1 MPAPLEGGRILHL
14 VVAAPGWDAWFK
26 GKTGVMSQPVACWGV
41 IENEKADAKNM
52 RIIARTQDV
61 VPLVCGG
68 SGGMIDATIPDEDL
82 GDYIGTTG
90 PGETTDRLLK
100 LVALDEAEEAA
111 EVEAVHPGVG
121 ALRRALKAV
130 PNQPATISGISSML
144 EEATSKTGSS
154 MLGEAVASATLA
166 PTLTPAAVKT
176 DEIPPVHAQVPA
188 HVHSDACEHGSGT
201 GDVEGAPA

>member
-26 GKTGVMSQPVACWGV
+26 AKTGVMSQPVACWGV

-52 RIIARTQDV
+52 RIVARTQDV

-68 SGGMIDATIPDEDL
+68 AGGMIDATIPDEDL

-90 PGETTDRLLK
+90 PGESNDRLMK
-100 LVALDEAEEAA
+100 LLALDEAEEAA
-111 EVEAVHPGVG
+111 EVEEIHPGVS

-130 PNQPATISGISSML
+130 PNQPATISG
-144 EEATSKTGSS
+144 ESKAGSS
-154 MLGEAVASATLA
+154 MIGDAVASATLA
-166 PTLTPAAVKT
+166 PAIATP
-176 DEIPPVHAQVPA
+176 EIPPVHAHVPA
-188 HVHSDACEHGSGT
+188 HVHTDACDHAVVVS
-201 GDVEGAPA
+201 DVEGAPA

>member
-130 PNQPATISGISSML
+130 PNQPATISGSS
-144 EEATSKTGSS
+144 GSS
-154 MLGEAVASATLA
+154 MISGAVAAATLA
-166 PTLTPAAVKT
+166 PAITTP
-176 DEIPPVHAQVPA
+176 EIPPVHAQA
-188 HVHSDACEHGSGT
+188 STHVHTDACDHPGAN
-201 GDVEGAPA
+201 DVEGAPA

>member
-26 GKTGVMSQPVACWGV
+26 AKTGVMSQPVACWGV

-68 SGGMIDATIPDEDL
+68 AGGMIDATIPDEDL

-90 PGETTDRLLK
+90 PGESNDRLMK
-100 LVALDEAEEAA
+100 LLALDEAEEAA
-111 EVEAVHPGVG
+111 EIEDVHPGVSN
-121 ALRRALKAV
+121 LRRVLQAV
-130 PNQPATISGISSML
+130 PNKPATVAGISSMIS
-144 EEATSKTGSS
+144 EA
-154 MLGEAVASATLA
+154 AAAATLA
-166 PTLTPAAVKT
+166 PEAVKT

-188 HVHSDACEHGSGT
+188 HVHTIDCGHKHVAE
-201 GDVEGAPA
+201 DVEGAPA